1 MMMFSDSCRCTLSIR
16 RGEWGRNQSKASI
29 KVTTFC
35 FPFLYLVN
43 SCCSS
48 ITASLFDL
56 FLAGYLLRNE
66 GYLGKGGIWAIW
78 AGNLRCIKDTQNN
91 AILSDHPTLAFSH
104 RVQKSVLYI
113 CVSFCLAYR
122 VIGGWSERIAMKHV
136 YYQVLNSS
144 PAQVGCMRQVLRAGA
159 LGWPSGMGCGGRWEG
174 GSGWGTPT
182 CKSMADSC
190 HHMAK
195 TTTIL

>member
-66 GYLGKGGIWAIW
+66 GYLGKGGIWAIRV
-78 AGNLRCIKDTQNN
+78 GNLRCIKHTQNKGG
-91 AILSDHPTLAFSH
+91 ALSLWRRLHWAHTTAECTWLFCLFECHLSLSDAMDSITTLLCQPS
-104 RVQKSVLYI
+104 
-113 CVSFCLAYR
+113 
-122 VIGGWSERIAMKHV
+122 
-136 YYQVLNSS
+136 NS
-144 PAQVGCMRQVLRAGA
+144 
-159 LGWPSGMGCGGRWEG
+159 WPNFPW
-174 GSGWGTPT
+174 
-182 CKSMADSC
+182 
-190 HHMAK
+190 
-195 TTTIL
+195 L